1 MTGQTAARFP
11 SLAQHLEAPPDF
23 RAVFGWMCGYSA
35 DAAFL
40 DDALERFTRQTKA
53 QRAYNARVWLA
64 LMLDPSNPLIPFT
77 DAPGSAHLPFRE
89 DAARPFALQHAKV
102 ALLGF
107 RGTEDPVRWRIR
119 LLVST
124 GNWTRQ
130 TLEES
135 LDLAWCIEVDSTD
148 LAESIQP
155 IATHCADIK
164 AAHSLLAWLASR
176 CDTRLLQGTVGRMIE
191 TVRDREDLERWL
203 ARCAKTAG
211 QAAARFFDNRQR
223 SLLAQLAERVMATSN
238 GKAVRRNYLAMGSGF
253 YEAPVATGTRPT
265 VPIKIRDH
273 LRAAGLLTQKAD
285 IDLFVNPLEC
295 QAIAGAVTE
304 LAAEGLY
311 VRSAAAP
318 AAVYGENALRTL
330 HAKFIFSANHRENS
344 DYCGSPW
351 LYLGSGNLT
360 KPGFCLAA
368 EAGGNLEAG
377 VLFVPN
383 AVAWKVADG
392 IPQHDVVTNLLPIQW
407 EQHYSGGE
415 ALKPGEG
422 FPERPEAYFACPVA
436 WLAWQDAAEGGELV
450 APEPTDPCF
459 EVLDAIRGPCPRA
472 DARFRWS
479 GARPREVVIRWSAA
493 DGISRECPVPV
504 VDELGRIAGTP
515 LPALDLT
522 DAWWQLADFPLPPAS
537 AGEEPGEDDDANNGP
552 QNGTD
557 SPVGSGAARPCL
569 YPIRQMMEFVENIA
583 AKQCTIS
590 EPDWHAWCARLEQT
604 LRQAGGTPVIAA
616 FVALGLNPLSPL
628 RAAPFH
634 PHFAESTATG
644 PGKDYEALLD
654 RIETIWGI
662 VGLTPIGG

>member
-11 SLAQHLEAPPDF
+11 SLAQHFEAPPDF

-53 QRAYNARVWLA
+53 QRAYDARVWLA
-64 LMLDPSNPLIPFT
+64 LMLDPGNPRVSFS

-89 DAARPFALQHAKV
+89 GAAKPFALQHAKV

-107 RGTEDPVRWRIR
+107 RGTEDPACWRVR

-148 LAESIQP
+148 LAESTEP
-155 IATHCADIK
+155 VSTHCADIT
-164 AAHSLLAWLASR
+164 AAHSLLDWLASR
-176 CDTRLLQGTVGRMIE
+176 CDTRLLQGTAGRMTE
-191 TVRDREDLERWL
+191 TARDQEDLNHWL
-203 ARCAKTAG
+203 ARCAKSAG

-223 SLLAQLAERVMATSN
+223 SLLAQLAERIEATSN

-253 YEAPVATGTRPT
+253 YEAPGATGSLPT

-273 LRAAGLLTQKAD
+273 LRAAGLLTQKAE
-285 IDLFVNPLEC
+285 IDLFVNPLDC

-304 LAAEGLY
+304 LAAAGLT
-311 VRSAAAP
+311 VRSAAVP
-318 AAVYGENALRTL
+318 AAVYGEHALRTL
-330 HAKFIFSANHRENS
+330 HAKFIFSANYRENS
-344 DYCGSPW
+344 AYCGSPW

-360 KPGFCLAA
+360 GAGFCLAA

-377 VLFVPN
+377 VLFAPN
-383 AVAWKVADG
+383 AMAWEAANG
-392 IPQHDVVTNLLPIQW
+392 IPEREVVTNLLPIQW
-407 EQHYSGGE
+407 EQDHPGGE
-415 ALKPGEG
+415 ALQPGEG
-422 FPERPEAYFACPVA
+422 FPERPEAYLACPVA

-450 APEPTDPCF
+450 APEPNEPHF
-459 EVLDAIRGPCPRA
+459 AVLDANQGPCPRA
-472 DARFRWS
+472 GDRFRWS
-479 GARPREVVIRWSAA
+479 GARPREVLIRWSAA

-504 VDELGRIAGTP
+504 VDELGRIAGLP

-537 AGEEPGEDDDANNGP
+537 AGDEPGEDDDANNGP

-557 SPVGSGAARPCL
+557 SPVGSGAARPGL

-628 RAAPFH
+628 RAAPFR
-634 PHFAESTATG
+634 PLFAESAATT

-654 RIETIWGI
+654 QIETSWG
-662 VGLTPIGG
+662 VAELTPIGG